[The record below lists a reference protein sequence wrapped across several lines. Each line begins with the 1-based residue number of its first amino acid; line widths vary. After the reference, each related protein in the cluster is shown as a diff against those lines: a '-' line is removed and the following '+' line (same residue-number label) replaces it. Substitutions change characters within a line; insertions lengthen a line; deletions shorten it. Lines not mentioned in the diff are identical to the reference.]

1 MTRLAGKVALV
12 TGGSAGIGRATALI
26 YAREGA
32 KVVVSDIAVEGGEET
47 VRKIKENGGEAVFIK
62 ANVVND
68 AEVKELIDKTV
79 STYGSIDCAFN
90 NAGILGEMAPTA
102 DCTEETFDKVININ
116 LKGVFL
122 CLKHEIPQML
132 KQGGGAIVNTAS
144 IAGLIGF
151 PTAPAYV
158 ASKGGVVQITRVS
171 ALEYADKGIRINA
184 VCPGGIETE
193 MISGMEENL
202 LAAHPIGRLGKP
214 EEIGEAVVWLSSPAA
229 SFVTGHIMAV
239 DGGYTAQ

>member
-12 TGGSAGIGRATALI
+12 TGGSAGIGRAAALI

-47 VRKIKENGGEAVFIK
+47 VGKIKENGGEAVFIK

-102 DCTEETFDKVININ
+102 DCTEENFDKVININ

-171 ALEYADKGIRINA
+171 ALVLQRNLILDKANKLLYDCIKGAKLLFAAILIQGKEPKEHAWLFAATR
-184 VCPGGIETE
+184 T
-193 MISGMEENL
+193 NL
-202 LAAHPIGRLGKP
+202 
-214 EEIGEAVVWLSSPAA
+214 
-229 SFVTGHIMAV
+229 M
-239 DGGYTAQ
+239 